1 MTQKNVFSLLEPK
14 LQDLVSQRFTEP
26 TPIQKDVIPEILSGH
41 NVLTISETGSGKTE
55 ACMLPIFDLW
65 LKEKPKPIS
74 ILYITPLRSLNRDL
88 QNRILWWANHLE
100 MDVSVRH
107 GDTSQYERKMQA
119 DNPPDMLIV
128 TPETLQALMIGKV
141 MRGHMKN
148 IRYIVLDEV
157 HELVPSKRG
166 LQLTVGLE
174 RLKELVKS
182 VGNPDPRILALS
194 ATVGTPEKIVN
205 FFSMCDGRKDDL
217 DYSGKVVS
225 QAVGSHAAT
234 CKIINAIKMKQTRM
248 EVESPKPRPEDSL
261 LKDKVLVGPE
271 TVARLRRILHLM
283 HEKNSVLTF
292 TNTREFAEILS
303 SRIKV
308 LDETLPVET
317 HHSSLSKN
325 VRISAEEAFKKSE
338 LKALIATSSLELG
351 IDIGA
356 IDFVIQY
363 MSPRQVS
370 KLLQRV
376 GRSGHSLSRIS
387 DGIIISTDSDDAFE
401 ATVIADLAKKG
412 WVEPTITYPK
422 AWDVLG
428 HQIVGLALEEYK
440 ISPDKAFEIIRRAEP
455 FKSLTKDEFMET
467 ARLMQKLGFL
477 WVDSKFS
484 ETPELKRRQ
493 NAWSYY
499 YSNLTTIPDVK
510 NYVLFDVVSNK
521 PVGSLDAEFISLHG
535 NPGTSVIVK
544 GHAWRILDVTPKK
557 IFAEPLK
564 GIGGAI
570 PAWEGELIPVPYEV
584 AQAVAKLRKDISRK
598 LSLPDSR
605 ILESITDSHPVTK
618 DTAEKMLSYV
628 KKQAK
633 WGFVPSES
641 EILVEHYS
649 DPEDS
654 WLVIHAPWGSLAND
668 TIGRVLAA
676 LLTTRTG
683 SVGLQSD
690 PYRIILKLQKSSDW
704 SVAVD
709 AFKNLKPEILE
720 PVLMAILPNT
730 ELFIWRFIHVAKRF
744 GIIAKDAEYGKGY
757 IKKVAEAYA
766 GTPVYREAL
775 NEIFHEKLDLERA
788 KSVLESL
795 HSGKLKLRIAVGLSP
810 FGEAGVMRKYEIVA
824 PDRPDTEIFQIFK
837 KRLMET
843 RVGLVCTNCGKWAT
857 IYAVEDLP
865 KRIQCPV
872 CEAGLIAVV
881 PSKYILEA
889 QELAKKSLAG
899 KKLKD
904 WDKKHIEM
912 MSNSSSLVI
921 ASGRNAV
928 IALAGRGVGPKAA
941 SRVLSKMH
949 SGDELLQDIL
959 HQEQLY
965 ARNRRFWK
973 D

>member
-1 MTQKNVFSLLEPK
+1 MSKNVFSLLEPQ
-14 LQDLVSQRFTEP
+14 LQKLVSQRFSGP
-26 TPIQKDVIPEILSGH
+26 TPIQKDVIPEILAGH

-55 ACMLPIFDLW
+55 ACLLPIFDLW
-65 LKEKPKPIS
+65 LRDKPRPVS

-88 QNRILWWANHLE
+88 QNRITWWAGHLD

-128 TPETLQALMIGKV
+128 TPETLQALLIGKI
-141 MRGHMKN
+141 MRSHIRN

-174 RLKELVKS
+174 RLKVLIKS
-182 VGNPDPRILALS
+182 AGNSAPRILALS

-205 FFSMCDGRKDDL
+205 FFSMSRSDGKP
-217 DYSGKVVS
+217 
-225 QAVGSHAAT
+225 QT
-234 CKIINAIKMKQTRM
+234 CKIVNAIKLKQTRM
-248 EVESPKPRPEDSL
+248 QVESPKPRPEDSSV
-261 LKDKVLVGPE
+261 KDRVLVGPE

-283 HEKNSVLTF
+283 HERNSVLTF

-308 LDETLPVET
+308 LDESLPVET
-317 HHSSLSKN
+317 HHSSLAKG
-325 VRISAEEAFKKSE
+325 VRISAEEAFKASE
-338 LKALIATSSLELG
+338 LKALICTSSLELG

-370 KLLQRV
+370 KFLQRV
-376 GRSGHSLSRIS
+376 GRSGHSLSRVS
-387 DGIIISTDSDDAFE
+387 DGIIISTDADDAFE
-401 ATVIADLAKKG
+401 ASVIASLAKKG
-412 WVEPTITYPK
+412 WVEPTVTYPR

-428 HQIVGLALEEYK
+428 HQIVGLSLEEYK
-440 ISPDKAFEIIRRAEP
+440 ISPDKAYEIIRRAEP
-455 FKSLTKDEFMET
+455 YKSLTKDEFMET

-484 ETPELKRRQ
+484 EGPELKRRQ
-493 NAWSYY
+493 NAWTYY

-510 NYVLFDVVSNK
+510 NYILFDVVSNK

-584 AQAVAKLRKDISRK
+584 SQAVAKLRKDISRK
-598 LSLPDSR
+598 LSLPDSK
-605 ILESITDSHPVTK
+605 ILDYITSFHPVTK
-618 DTAEKMLSYV
+618 DTAEKMLAYV
-628 KKQAK
+628 RKQAK
-633 WGFVPSES
+633 WGFVPDES
-641 EILVEHYS
+641 NLLVEHYA
-649 DPEDS
+649 DTEDS
-654 WLVIHAPWGSLAND
+654 WLIIHTPWGSLAND

-690 PYRIILKLQKSSDW
+690 PYRIILKLQKSTDW

-709 AFKNLKPEILE
+709 AFKTLKPEVLE

-744 GIIAKDAEYGKGY
+744 GIISRDAEYGKGY
-757 IKKVAEAYA
+757 IRKVAEAYA

-775 NEIFHEKLDLERA
+775 NEVFHEKLDLERA
-788 KSVLESL
+788 KDVLGQL
-795 HSGKLKLRIAVGLSP
+795 HSGKLKLRVEMGLSP
-810 FGEAGVMRKYEIVA
+810 FAEAGLMRKYEIVA
-824 PDRPDTEIFQIFK
+824 PDRPDSEIFQIFR

-857 IYAVEDLP
+857 IYGVEDLP

-881 PSKYILEA
+881 PSKYVLEA
-889 QELAKKSLAG
+889 QNLAKKHLAG
-899 KKLKD
+899 KKLKE
-904 WDKKHIEM
+904 WDKKHVEM

-928 IALAGRGVGPKAA
+928 IALAGRGIGPKAA
-941 SRVLSKMH
+941 SRVLAKMH

-965 ARNRRFWK
+965 ARNRRFWR

>member
-1 MTQKNVFSLLEPK
+1 MSQKNVFSLLEPQ
-14 LQDLVSQRFTEP
+14 LQQLVSQRFTEP
-26 TPIQKDVIPEILSGH
+26 TPIQKDVIPEILAGH

-55 ACMLPIFDLW
+55 ACMLPIFNLW
-65 LKEKPKPIS
+65 LKEKPKQVS

-88 QNRILWWANHLE
+88 QNRIAWWASQLD

-107 GDTSQYERKMQA
+107 GDTSQYERKKQA

-128 TPETLQALMIGKV
+128 TPETLQALLIGKV
-141 MRGHMKN
+141 MREAVKN
-148 IRYIVLDEV
+148 IRYIVIDEV
-157 HELVPSKRG
+157 HELVPNKRG

-174 RLKELVKS
+174 RLKSLIKS
-182 VGNPDPRILALS
+182 AGNPAPKMLALS

-205 FFSMCDGRKDDL
+205 FFSMH
-217 DYSGKVVS
+217 
-225 QAVGSHAAT
+225 GSDKHSAP
-234 CKIINAIKMKQTRM
+234 CKIINAIKTKQTHIM
-248 EVESPKPRPEDSL
+248 VESPRIRPEDSSM
-261 LKDKVLVGPE
+261 KDKVLVGPE
-271 TVARLRRILHLM
+271 TVARLRRILQLIR
-283 HEKNSVLTF
+283 EKNSVLTF

-303 SRIKV
+303 SRIKA
-308 LDETLPVET
+308 LDESLPVET

-325 VRISAEEAFKKSE
+325 VRISAEEAFKAAE
-338 LKALIATSSLELG
+338 LKALICTSSLELG

-370 KLLQRV
+370 KFLQRV
-376 GRSGHSLSRIS
+376 GRSGHSLSRKS
-387 DGIIISTDSDDAFE
+387 DGIIISTDPDDAFE
-401 ATVIADLAKKG
+401 ASVIASLAKKG
-412 WVEPTITYPK
+412 WVEPTVTYPHG
-422 AWDVLG
+422 WDVLA
-428 HQIVGLALEEYK
+428 HQIVGLALEEYN
-440 ISPDKAFEIIRRAEP
+440 ISPDKAYEIVRKADP
-455 FKSLTKDEFMET
+455 YKSLTKEQFMET
-467 ARLMQKLGFL
+467 ARLLQKLGYL

-484 ETPELKRRQ
+484 PNPELKRRQ
-493 NAWSYY
+493 KAWLYY

-510 NYVLFDVVSNK
+510 NYQLFDVVSNK

-564 GIGGAI
+564 GIQGAI

-584 AQAVAKLRKDISRK
+584 SQGVAKLRKDISKK
-598 LSLPDSR
+598 LSMPDSR
-605 ILESITDSHPVTK
+605 IIESITSEYPVTE
-618 DTAEKMLSYV
+618 DTAEKMLDYV

-633 WGFVPSES
+633 WGFVPSETD
-641 EILVEHYS
+641 ILMEHYA
-649 DPEDS
+649 DVEDS

-683 SVGLQSD
+683 SVGLQTD
-690 PYRIILKLQKSSDW
+690 PYRIILKLQKSTDW
-704 SVAVD
+704 TEAAD
-709 AFKNLKPEILE
+709 AFRKLDPSVLE

-744 GIIAKDAEYGKGY
+744 GIIARDAEYGKGY
-757 IKKVAEAYA
+757 IKKVAEAYQ

-775 NEIFHEKLDLERA
+775 NEVFHEKLNLERA
-788 KSVLESL
+788 KFVLNLL
-795 HSGKLKLRIAVGLSP
+795 HSGKLKIRTEVGLSP
-810 FGEAGVMRKYEIVA
+810 FGQAGVMRKYEIIA
-824 PDRPDTEIFQIFK
+824 PERPDSEIFQVFK
-837 KRLMET
+837 QRLMET
-843 RVGLVCTNCGKWAT
+843 RTGLVCSNCAKWAT

-889 QELAKKSLAG
+889 QELAKKALAG
-899 KKLKD
+899 KKLSKE
-904 WDKKHIEM
+904 WDRKHWEM
-912 MSNSSSLVI
+912 MQDSASLVI
-921 ASGRNAV
+921 SSGRNAV
-928 IALAGRGVGPKAA
+928 IALAGRGVGRKAA
-941 SRVLSKMH
+941 GRVLAKPFKTE
-949 SGDELLQDIL
+949 DELLSNIL
-959 HQEQLY
+959 EAERTY

-973 D
+973 G

>member
-1 MTQKNVFSLLEPK
+1 MLEPQ
-14 LQDLVSQRFTEP
+14 LRDLVSQRFSSP
-26 TPIQKDVIPEILSGH
+26 TPIQQDVIPEILSGH

-65 LKEKPKPIS
+65 LREKPKPVS

-128 TPETLQALMIGKV
+128 TPETLQAVLIGKL
-141 MRGHMKN
+141 MREHMKN
-148 IRYIVLDEV
+148 IRYIVIDEV
-157 HELVPSKRG
+157 HELVPNKRG

-174 RLKELVKS
+174 RLKTLIKS
-182 VGNPDPRILALS
+182 AGNPTPRILALS
-194 ATVGTPEKIVN
+194 ATVGTPEKIVG
-205 FFSMCDGRKDDL
+205 FFSMCRDGPR
-217 DYSGKVVS
+217 
-225 QAVGSHAAT
+225 AIP
-234 CKIINAIKMKQTRM
+234 CKIINAIKMKQTRI
-248 EVESPKPRPEDSL
+248 EVESPKARYEDSL
-261 LKDKVLVGPE
+261 LKDKMLVGTE
-271 TVARLRRILHLM
+271 TVARLKRVLQLI

-303 SRIKV
+303 SRIKA
-308 LDETLPVET
+308 LDENLAIET

-325 VRISAEEAFKKSE
+325 VRISAEEAFKASE
-338 LKALIATSSLELG
+338 LKALICTSSLELG

-376 GRSGHSLSRIS
+376 GRSGHSLSRLS
-387 DGIIISTDSDDAFE
+387 DGVIISTDSDDAFE
-401 ATVIADLAKKG
+401 STVIATLAKKG

-422 AWDVLG
+422 GWDVLG

-440 ISPDKAFEIIRRAEP
+440 ITHDKAYEIIKRAEP
-455 FKSLTKDEFMET
+455 FKDLTKEEFLDA

-477 WVDSKFS
+477 WVDSKFA
-484 ETPELKRRQ
+484 EKPELRRRQ
-493 NAWSYY
+493 KAWVYY

-510 NYVLFDVVSNK
+510 NYILFDVVSNK
-521 PVGSLDAEFISLHG
+521 PVGSLDAEFIALHG
-535 NPGTSVIVK
+535 NPGTSFIVK
-544 GHAWRILDVTPKK
+544 GQAWRILDITPKK

-564 GIGGAI
+564 GIQGAI

-584 AQAVAKLRKDISRK
+584 SQSVAKLRKDISRK
-598 LSLPDSR
+598 LPLPQSKV
-605 ILESITDSHPVTK
+605 IEWITSSYPVTK
-618 DTAEKMLSYV
+618 ETAEKMLAYV
-628 KKQAK
+628 KRQAK
-633 WGFVPSES
+633 WGFVPSDT
-641 EILVEHYS
+641 EILIEHYA
-649 DPEDS
+649 DIEDS
-654 WLVIHAPWGSLAND
+654 WLIIHAPWGSLVND

-704 SVAVD
+704 SEAID
-709 AFKNLKPEILE
+709 TFRTLKPEVLE
-720 PVLMAILPNT
+720 PILMAILPNT

-744 GIIAKDAEYGKGY
+744 GVISKDAEYGKGY
-757 IKKVAEAYA
+757 IKKVAEAYS

-775 NEIFHEKLDLERA
+775 NEVFHEKLDVEKA

-795 HSGKLKLRIAVGLSP
+795 HSGKLKLTIETGLSP
-810 FGEAGVMRKYEIVA
+810 FAEAGLMRKYEIVA
-824 PDRPDTEIFQIFK
+824 PERPDKEIFEIFK

-843 RVGLVCTNCGKWAT
+843 RVGLVCANCGKWAT

-865 KRIQCPV
+865 KRIQCPI
-872 CEAGLIAVV
+872 CEAGLVSVV
-881 PSKYILEA
+881 PSKYVLEA
-889 QELAKKSLAG
+889 QQLAKKAIAG
-899 KKLKD
+899 KRLKE
-904 WDKKHIEM
+904 WDAKHWEM
-912 MSNSSSLVI
+912 MSDSASLVI
-921 ASGRNAV
+921 SSGRNAV
-928 IALAGRGVGPKAA
+928 IALAGRGVGRKAA
-941 SRVLSKMH
+941 GRILAKMH
-949 SGDELLQDIL
+949 TDDELLQDIL
-959 HQEQLY
+959 RAEQTY

>member
-1 MTQKNVFSLLEPK
+1 MSEKIKTSMKNVFSLLEPK
-14 LQDLVSQRFTEP
+14 LQELVSQRFSEP

-65 LKEKPKPIS
+65 LKEKPKPVS

-88 QNRILWWANHLE
+88 QNRITWWANRLE

-128 TPETLQALMIGKV
+128 TPETLQAMLIGKL
-141 MRGHMKN
+141 MRGNIKN
-148 IRYIVLDEV
+148 IRYIIIDEV
-157 HELVPSKRG
+157 HELVPNKRG

-174 RLKELVKS
+174 RLKNLIKS
-182 VGNPDPRILALS
+182 AGNPTPRILALS
-194 ATVGTPEKIVN
+194 ATVGTPEKIVG
-205 FFSMCDGRKDDL
+205 FFSMCSFERE
-217 DYSGKVVS
+217 
-225 QAVGSHAAT
+225 
-234 CKIINAIKMKQTRM
+234 CKIVNAIKMKQTRIQ
-248 EVESPKPRPEDSL
+248 VESPKAKYEDSL

-271 TVARLRRILHLM
+271 TVARLKRILQLI

-303 SRIKV
+303 SRIKT
-308 LDETLPVET
+308 LDENLAIET

-325 VRISAEEAFKKSE
+325 VRISAEEAFKASE
-338 LKALIATSSLELG
+338 LKALICTSSLELG

-376 GRSGHSLSRIS
+376 GRSGHSLSRLS
-387 DGIIISTDSDDAFE
+387 DGIIISTDADDAFE
-401 ATVIADLAKKG
+401 ATVIASLAKKG

-422 AWDVLG
+422 GWDVLG
-428 HQIVGLALEEYK
+428 HQIVGLSLEEYK
-440 ISPDKAFEIIRRAEP
+440 ISHEKAFEIIRSAEP
-455 FKSLTKDEFMET
+455 FKDLTKEDFLET

-477 WVDSKFS
+477 WVDSKFA
-484 ETPELKRRQ
+484 EKPELRRRQ
-493 NAWSYY
+493 KAWVYY

-510 NYVLFDVVSNK
+510 NYQLFDVISNK
-521 PVGSLDAEFISLHG
+521 PVGSLDAEFIALHG
-535 NPGTSVIVK
+535 NPGTSFIVK
-544 GHAWRILDVTPKK
+544 GQAWRILDVTPKK
-557 IFAEPLK
+557 IFAEPVK
-564 GIGGAI
+564 GIQGAI

-584 AQAVAKLRKDISRK
+584 AQGVAKLRKEISRK
-598 LSLPDSR
+598 LSLSDSKVA
-605 ILESITDSHPVTK
+605 ESVTSSYPVTK
-618 DTAEKMLSYV
+618 ETAEKMLAYV
-628 KKQAK
+628 KRQAK
-633 WGFVPSES
+633 WGFVPSDT
-641 EILVEHYS
+641 EILVEHYA
-649 DPEDS
+649 DIEDS
-654 WLVIHAPWGSLAND
+654 WLVIHAPWGSLVND

-690 PYRIILKLQKSSDW
+690 PYRIILRLQKSSDW
-704 SVAVD
+704 SEAID
-709 AFKNLKPEILE
+709 TFRTLKPEVLE
-720 PVLMAILPNT
+720 PILMAILPNT

-744 GIIAKDAEYGKGY
+744 GVIAKDAEYGKGY

-766 GTPVYREAL
+766 GTPVYKEAL
-775 NEIFHEKLDLERA
+775 NEVFHEKLDLEKA

-795 HSGKLKLRIAVGLSP
+795 HSGKLKMRIELGLSP
-810 FGEAGVMRKYEIVA
+810 FAEAGLMRKYEIVA
-824 PDRPDTEIFQIFK
+824 SERPDKEIFEIFR

-843 RVGLVCTNCGKWAT
+843 RVGLVCANCGKWAT

-865 KRIQCPV
+865 KRIQCPI
-872 CEAGLIAVV
+872 CEAGFVSVV
-881 PSKYILEA
+881 PSKYVLEA
-889 QELAKKSLAG
+889 QQLAKKHLAG
-899 KKLKD
+899 KKLKE
-904 WDKKHIEM
+904 WDAKHWEM
-912 MSNSSSLVI
+912 MSDSASLVI

-928 IALAGRGVGPKAA
+928 IALAGRGVGRKAA
-941 SRVLSKMH
+941 GRILAKMH
-949 SGDELLQDIL
+949 KDDQLLQDIL
-959 HQEQLY
+959 HAEQTY

>member
-1 MTQKNVFSLLEPK
+1 MPEKSKTSLKNVFSLLEPK
-14 LQDLVSQRFTEP
+14 LQELVSQRFSEP

-65 LKEKPKPIS
+65 IKEKPKPVS

-88 QNRILWWANHLE
+88 QNRITWWANHME

-128 TPETLQALMIGKV
+128 TPETLQAILIGKI
-141 MRGHMKN
+141 MRSHIRN

-157 HELVPSKRG
+157 HELVPNKRG

-174 RLKELVKS
+174 RLKALVKS
-182 VGNPDPRILALS
+182 AGNPTPRILALS
-194 ATVGTPEKIVN
+194 ATVGTPEKIVS
-205 FFSMCDGRKDDL
+205 FFSMCRDGPR
-217 DYSGKVVS
+217 
-225 QAVGSHAAT
+225 AVP
-234 CKIINAIKMKQTRM
+234 CKIVNAIKMKQTRI
-248 EVESPKPRPEDSL
+248 EVESPKAKHEDSL
-261 LKDKVLVGPE
+261 LKDKMLVGPE
-271 TVARLRRILHLM
+271 TVARLRRILQLIHK
-283 HEKNSVLTF
+283 KNSVLTF

-303 SRIKV
+303 SRIKT
-308 LDETLPVET
+308 LDENLAIET

-325 VRISAEEAFKKSE
+325 VRISAEEAFKASE
-338 LKALIATSSLELG
+338 LKALICTSSLELG

-376 GRSGHSLSRIS
+376 GRSGHSLSRLS
-387 DGIIISTDSDDAFE
+387 DGIIISTDADDAFE
-401 ATVIADLAKKG
+401 ATVIASLAKKG
-412 WVEPTITYPK
+412 WVEPTVTYPK
-422 AWDVLG
+422 GWDVLG

-440 ISPDKAFEIIRRAEP
+440 ISHDKAFEIIRSAEP
-455 FKSLTKDEFMET
+455 FKSVTKEEFMET

-477 WVDSKFS
+477 WTDSKFS
-484 ETPELKRRQ
+484 ETPELRRRQ
-493 NAWSYY
+493 KAWVYY

-510 NYVLFDVVSNK
+510 NYQLFDVVSNK

-535 NPGTSVIVK
+535 NPGTSFIIK
-544 GHAWRILDVTPKK
+544 GHAWRILDVTPNK
-557 IFAEPLK
+557 IFAEPVK
-564 GIGGAI
+564 GLQGAI
-570 PAWEGELIPVPYEV
+570 PAWEGELIPVPFEV
-584 AQAVAKLRKDISRK
+584 SQSVAKLRKDISRK
-598 LSLPDSR
+598 LSLPQSKAV
-605 ILESITDSHPVTK
+605 ESITSLYPVTK
-618 DTAEKMLSYV
+618 DTAEKMLAYV
-628 KKQAK
+628 KRQTK
-633 WGFVPSES
+633 WGFVPSDT
-641 EILVEHYS
+641 EILVEHYA
-649 DPEDS
+649 DIEDS
-654 WLVIHAPWGSLAND
+654 WLVIHAPWGSLVND

-709 AFKNLKPEILE
+709 TFKNLRPEVLE

-744 GIIAKDAEYGKGY
+744 GVIAKDAEYGKGY

-775 NEIFHEKLDLERA
+775 NEVFHEKLDLERA
-788 KSVLESL
+788 KSILEFL
-795 HSGKLKLRIAVGLSP
+795 HSGKLKIHVELGLSP
-810 FGEAGVMRKYEIVA
+810 FAEAGLMRKYEIVA
-824 PDRPDTEIFQIFK
+824 SERPDKEIFEIFR

-843 RVGLVCTNCGKWAT
+843 RVGLVCANCGKWAT

-865 KRIQCPV
+865 KRIQCPI
-872 CEAGLIAVV
+872 CEAGFISVV
-881 PSKYILEA
+881 PSKYVLEA
-889 QELAKKSLAG
+889 QELTKKHLAG
-899 KKLKD
+899 KKLKE
-904 WDKKHIEM
+904 WDAKHWEM
-912 MSNSSSLVI
+912 MSDSASLVI

-928 IALAGRGVGPKAA
+928 IALAGRGVGRKAA
-941 SRVLSKMH
+941 GRVLAKPYKTE
-949 SGDELLQDIL
+949 DELLQNIL
-959 HQEQLY
+959 HAEQTY

>member
-1 MTQKNVFSLLEPK
+1 
-14 LQDLVSQRFTEP
+14 
-26 TPIQKDVIPEILSGH
+26 
-41 NVLTISETGSGKTE
+41 
-55 ACMLPIFDLW
+55 
-65 LKEKPKPIS
+65 
-74 ILYITPLRSLNRDL
+74 
-88 QNRILWWANHLE
+88 

-128 TPETLQALMIGKV
+128 TPETLQAMLIGKI
-141 MRGHMKN
+141 MRSHIRN

-174 RLKELVKS
+174 RLKALIKS
-182 VGNPDPRILALS
+182 AGNPSPRILALS

-205 FFSMCDGRKDDL
+205 FFSMCREGTK
-217 DYSGKVVS
+217 
-225 QAVGSHAAT
+225 
-234 CKIINAIKMKQTRM
+234 CKIVNAIRIKETHMQ
-248 EVESPKPRPEDSL
+248 VESPKPRPEDSSV
-261 LKDKVLVGPE
+261 KDRVLVGPE
-271 TVARLRRILHLM
+271 TVARLRRILQLI

-308 LDETLPVET
+308 LDESLPIET
-317 HHSSLSKN
+317 HHSSLAKN
-325 VRISAEEAFKKSE
+325 VRISAEEAFKASE
-338 LKALIATSSLELG
+338 LKALICTSSLELG

-370 KLLQRV
+370 KFLQRV
-376 GRSGHSLSRIS
+376 GRSGHSLSRKS
-387 DGIIISTDSDDAFE
+387 EGIIISTDPDDAFE
-401 ATVIADLAKKG
+401 ASVIASLAKKG
-412 WVEPTITYPK
+412 WVEPTVTYPHG
-422 AWDVLG
+422 WDVLG

-440 ISPDKAFEIIRRAEP
+440 IPPDKAFEIIRRAEP
-455 FKSLTKDEFMET
+455 YKSLTKDEFMET

-477 WVDSKFS
+477 WVDSKFA
-484 ETPELKRRQ
+484 EGPELKRRQ
-493 NAWSYY
+493 NAWVYY

-510 NYVLFDVVSNK
+510 NYQLFDVVSNK

-584 AQAVAKLRKDISRK
+584 SQAVFKLRKDISRK
-598 LSLPDSR
+598 LSLPESR
-605 ILESITDSHPVTK
+605 AMEHITEALPVTK
-618 DTAEKMLSYV
+618 DVAEKMLSYV

-633 WGFVPSES
+633 WGVVPSDT
-641 EILVEHYS
+641 EILVEHYA
-649 DPEDS
+649 DVEDS
-654 WLVIHAPWGSLAND
+654 WLVIHAPWGSLVND

-709 AFKNLKPEILE
+709 TFKSLKPEVLE

-775 NEIFHEKLDLERA
+775 NEVFHEKLDLEKA
-788 KSVLESL
+788 KEVLGLL
-795 HSGKLKLRIAVGLSP
+795 HSGKLRLHVAVGLSP
-810 FGEAGVMRKYEIVA
+810 FGQSGVMRKYEIVA
-824 PDRPDTEIFQIFK
+824 PDRPDSEIFQIFK

-857 IYAVEDLP
+857 IYGVEDLP

-881 PSKYILEA
+881 PSRYVLEA
-889 QELAKKSLAG
+889 QELAKKNLAG

-904 WDKKHIEM
+904 WDKKHVDM
-912 MSNSSSLVI
+912 MSNSAGLVI

-928 IALAGRGVGPKAA
+928 IALAGRGIGPKAA
-941 SRVLSKMH
+941 GRVLSKMH

-973 D
+973 G